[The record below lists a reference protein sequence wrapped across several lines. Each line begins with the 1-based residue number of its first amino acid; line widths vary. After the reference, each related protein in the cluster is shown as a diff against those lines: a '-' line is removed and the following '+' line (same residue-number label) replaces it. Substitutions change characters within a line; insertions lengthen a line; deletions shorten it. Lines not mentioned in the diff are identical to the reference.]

1 MLTAWTLGGEKSLYI
16 ENINLLIRFNKIQET
31 FSSVTRVLSILLKIA
46 STSAT
51 IERANY
57 KECIA

>member
-16 ENINLLIRFNKIQET
+16 ENINLLIRFNKIRET

-51 IERANY
+51 IQSEL
-57 KECIA
+57 